1 MRPRILIFCEHYLPG
16 NKSGGGMWTVVN
28 LVDRFSDQYDFF
40 VITRNHDG
48 KADSKP
54 YSSVQTGSWNTVRG
68 HKVYYVDPKC
78 FGVAAAS
85 DLFGEVDPQL
95 VFLNS
100 AFSLTGRMFLEARRK
115 HRIPEVP
122 VVLAP
127 CGEVSDG
134 CMSIKPLKKLLFLKY
149 ANLFGLYENVIWKAS
164 AKEEFDDIRR
174 RIGDRAEIMTAPDLL
189 PRSILPDFD
198 PSMKPDKSPGHIKLV
213 TVARITQKKNLLYL
227 FERLTKLGDYEVE
240 LEVIGPVEDQRYW
253 EECQSSIYGLPPNIR
268 VNATGNLDYSEVL
281 ERMINSHFFV
291 LPTLHENF
299 GYVFVE
305 AMSAGCPLLLSE
317 NTIWENINEANAGC
331 TIPLDDKLGW
341 EAKLKQFAEMDQAEF
356 REMSNSAR
364 RFAVRWLDSSVDM
377 ISNQRVLDRAL
388 GDIHLGH

>member
-1 MRPRILIFCEHYLPG
+1 
-16 NKSGGGMWTVVN
+16 
-28 LVDRFSDQYDFF
+28 
-40 VITRNHDG
+40 
-48 KADSKP
+48 
-54 YSSVQTGSWNTVRG
+54 
-68 HKVYYVDPKC
+68 
-78 FGVAAAS
+78 
-85 DLFGEVDPQL
+85 
-95 VFLNS
+95 
-100 AFSLTGRMFLEARRK
+100 
-115 HRIPEVP
+115 
-122 VVLAP
+122 
-127 CGEVSDG
+127 
-134 CMSIKPLKKLLFLKY
+134 MSIKPLKKLLFLKY

-198 PSMKPDKSPGHIKLV
+198 PSMKPDKSPGHIRLV